1 MSFDDTEEGEPCD
14 FCGLP
19 VSFSEDDWTIC
30 PTCKAEYSNMDY
42 TCEEV
47 NDDEEY

>member
-1 MSFDDTEEGEPCD
+1 MSFDNLEEGMPCD

-19 VSFSEDDWTIC
+19 VNFLDDDWTIC

-47 NDDEEY
+47 NDDEKY